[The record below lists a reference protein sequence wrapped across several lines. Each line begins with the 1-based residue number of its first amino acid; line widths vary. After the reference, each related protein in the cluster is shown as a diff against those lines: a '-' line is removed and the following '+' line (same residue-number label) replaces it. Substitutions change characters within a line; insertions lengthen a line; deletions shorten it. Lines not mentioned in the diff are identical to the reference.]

1 MTKKKKRKA
10 APPKP
15 RVHED
20 LRGFEVSIDNFGELT
35 SNMPIEKIN
44 TFLNENVADKK
55 LAERNDYPVLKSGK
69 KRKTK

>member
-1 MTKKKKRKA
+1 MTKKKKGKT
-10 APPKP
+10 APLKP

-55 LAERNDYPVLKSGK
+55 LAERNEYPVLKSGK